1 MANRSL
7 VGIFA
12 PHIPTPRMQRV
23 FGATLDNLVPLV
35 RLPKPDIND
44 SAVMDAVRVSITF
57 SYSIADVSS
66 RSIG

>member
-1 MANRSL
+1 
-7 VGIFA
+7 
-12 PHIPTPRMQRV
+12 MQRV